1 MRPSIESLESR
12 TLLSVTSIFDP
23 LTGDLDISSDAS
35 DVIVVSMDAATNE
48 VLVNDEAVDDT
59 EGGTVTADE
68 LTSVTVEAGP
78 GDDVVDLSDLDPG
91 TFPDLIGTDV
101 SISGGEGADLITG
114 SGLDDLIDGDAGN
127 DTIDGQIGDDSV
139 WGGDG
144 HDSLLGD
151 AGDDTL
157 NGEQGDDTLNG
168 GGGSDF
174 LSGEDGD
181 DVVRGQGSS
190 LDMLSGG
197 TGNDVIDGGAGHDLL
212 QEQSRDVDYTLD
224 DTTLIA
230 VEGESS
236 ETDQLTNL
244 QEANLSGGPSANL
257 IDGSGWWGRLHANG
271 AVGHDTIIGGDG
283 ADRLFGG
290 SGQDTIDGGNGDDVL
305 RGQGGFDTIAGGDG
319 FDTTIGEEFEMD
331 EDYDFGFDG
340 DAPGDSGGDPG
351 DDPGDGGA
359 APSE

>member
-1 MRPSIESLESR
+1 MRFSSWLESVRSRLRQSPRRGKQRLRRRTMRPSIESLESR

-35 DVIVVSMDAATNE
+35 DAIVVSMDAATNE
-48 VLVNDEAVDDT
+48 VLVNDQAVDDT

-127 DTIDGQIGDDSV
+127 DTIN
-139 WGGDG
+139 GGDG
-144 HDSLLGD
+144 DDKLNGSG
-151 AGDDTL
+151 GDDEML
-157 NGEQGDDTLNG
+157 GGANNDTLNG

-290 SGQDTIDGGNGDDVL
+290 SGQHPDQCGIQRS
-305 RGQGGFDTIAGGDG
+305 RGWSF
-319 FDTTIGEEFEMD
+319 
-331 EDYDFGFDG
+331 
-340 DAPGDSGGDPG
+340 
-351 DDPGDGGA
+351 
-359 APSE
+359 